1 MTPLPAPPLAAFRA
15 VLLPLLAGAALTAA
29 ATPQLDLQVRLD
41 PATRAFAATARL
53 ADNEPG
59 RALTG
64 FALAPEFEITALTVD
79 GRRHALKPTPRQ
91 GRAWY
96 RLPAGARQ
104 AEIAYRATLAPAQA
118 LDHRE
123 VLQSR
128 APTADADGSFL
139 PAVAGWYPD
148 PGELF
153 AYRVALALPAG
164 QKGLV
169 AGELVSERDDADGYR
184 AEFRFP
190 QPADGIDLMAG
201 PYVVGERTLTLAGAE
216 GQRVIR
222 IRTWFHPELAPLAA
236 GYRDDSARYIERYS
250 KLIGDYPFAMFSVV
264 SSPTPT
270 GFGMPSLTY
279 LGRDVLR
286 LPFIRA
292 TSLGHEVLHNWW
304 GNGVYPDWAKGNW
317 SEGLTTFLADY
328 AYKEDEGEAAA
339 LDMRL
344 GWLRDLAAVPPEND
358 SALRDFVSRRHGISS
373 IVGYNKA
380 AMLFLMLKDEIGSAA
395 FERGLRRF
403 WQEHRFRSAGW
414 AELEAAFT
422 HEAGRPLR
430 DFFRQWGDRAGAPVL
445 KLAAAER
452 KDNAL
457 AVTLAQQGEAGAYA
471 LNVPLRLVFAGRS
484 ETRRVPLA
492 TARETLTLA
501 DAGAALAVELD
512 PDYRLWRRVDPA
524 GLPAILREVFVAP
537 KATLQVV
544 DDDAALQ
551 TAARSLAARLLDAGA
566 KAAAGADGPAPRLVI
581 GSAPAIDTWLAARG
595 LPPRPANAGGRGT
608 AQVWAGRDDTG
619 QPYAVVSGQ
628 DAAALRALERAL
640 PHYGRQS
647 WLVFD
652 GPRVADKGVWP
663 PRVERIE
670 LRERSG
676 NQPPR

>member
-1 MTPLPAPPLAAFRA
+1 MRCRPRSLAKR
-15 VLLPLLAGAALTAA
+15 LLPLLAAFPFAAA
-29 ATPQLDLQVRLD
+29 ATPQLDLDVRLD

-53 ADNEPG
+53 AESEPT
-59 RALTG
+59 RSLAG
-64 FALAPEFEITALTVD
+64 FALAPNFEITALSVD
-79 GRRHALKPTPRQ
+79 GRAVPPVATPRA
-91 GRAWY
+91 GRQWV
-96 RLPAGARQ
+96 RLPAGTKR
-104 AEIAYRATLAPAQA
+104 AEIAYRATLAPLQA

-128 APTADADGSFL
+128 APTADPDGSFL

-153 AYRVALALPAG
+153 SYRVALALPAG
-164 QKGLV
+164 QKGLTP
-169 AGELVSERDDADGYR
+169 GELVHERDDADGYR

-201 PYVVGERTLTLAGAE
+201 PYVVGERTLTLAGD
-216 GQRVIR
+216 RKIR
-222 IRTWFHPELAPLAA
+222 IRTWFHPELASLAT
-236 GYRDDSARYIERYS
+236 GYLDDSARYVERYS
-250 KLIGDYPFAMFSVV
+250 RLIGDYPFALFSVV

-270 GFGMPSLTY
+270 GFGMPGLTY

-344 GWLRDLAAVPPEND
+344 GWLRDLAAVPPGAD
-358 SALRDFVSRRHGISS
+358 TALRDFVARRHGISS

-380 AMLFLMLKDEIGSAA
+380 AMLFLMLKDEIGADV

-403 WQEHRFRSAGW
+403 WHEQRFRSAGW
-414 AELEAAFT
+414 AELEAAFAR
-422 HEAGRPLR
+422 EAGRPLR
-430 DFFRQWGDRAGAPVL
+430 GFFKQWVERAGAPAL
-445 KLAAAER
+445 QLAAAER
-452 KDNAL
+452 QGDAL
-457 AVTLAQQGEAGAYA
+457 AVTLTQRGAGSPYA
-471 LNVPLRLVFAGRS
+471 LAVPLRLVFADRV

-492 TARETLTLA
+492 TARATIVLK
-501 DAGAALAVELD
+501 DAGAAQAVELD

-524 GLPAILREVFVAP
+524 VLPAILREVFVAP
-537 KATLQVV
+537 Q
-544 DDDAALQ
+544 AALQ
-551 TAARSLAARLLDAGA
+551 TVDADPALQAAARALAVRLLDSGV
-566 KAAAGADGPAPRLVI
+566 KAETAGPAPMLVI
-581 GSAPAIDTWLAARG
+581 GSAPAVDAWLAARG
-595 LPPRPANAGGRGT
+595 LPPRPATAGGRGT
-608 AQVWAGRDDTG
+608 AQVWAGRDAAGT
-619 QPYAVVSGQ
+619 PYAVVSGN
-628 DAAALRALERAL
+628 DAAALRALERGL

-652 GPRVADKGVWP
+652 GGRAADKGVWP
-663 PRVERIE
+663 PRTERIAVGG
-670 LRERSG
+670 RA
-676 NQPPR
+676 PK